1 MILLFNSE
9 MERKKMEFIQNLSD
23 KTKKIAAGVII
34 GLIVLFVGVKIF
46 SNPDSE
52 KTSAHASDK
61 DIDYKLADNIQDG
74 VILHCFNWKYNDIK
88 AELKNIAAAG
98 FTSVQTSPA
107 QIPVNSGLWYYLYQ
121 PMGFNIGT
129 NDLGTKGE
137 LKELCDE
144 AEKYGIKVI
153 VDVVANHLADDPNI
167 QSDLKETEYWHTMG
181 EIVNRSDRYQVTH
194 CSILMP
200 DLNHENAYVQ
210 QVISNY
216 ITELKNI
223 GVDGIRWDSAKHISL
238 PSEGTTFW
246 TAVASQGL
254 YHYGDMANGPD
265 DRETGN
271 EDLMIEYTNYISVTD
286 GTYGQ
291 YLRESLADGTVPVDF
306 GNWSTRGVEKNKLV
320 YWSENHD
327 SWSNNQDFGFSN
339 CMSQNTIDRAYA
351 IAASQSG
358 ATALYF
364 SRPQSSV
371 KENIFAGRKGSTHFT
386 SAEVSAVNHF
396 HNDMI
401 GQKDAYATENNCAVV
416 GRELGAVIVAGSG
429 GDFQVK
435 VSNPD
440 GLTRPGRY
448 KDAIT
453 GATWIVTDTT
463 ISGTIGDTGIAVIY
477 GESVAP
483 ITSGTQNE
491 GDGSTDSNKAV
502 VTEGTIYY
510 NNTENWANV
519 YAYYWSSQSEQLS
532 VWPGVQ
538 MKKVEGNV
546 YSIDLP
552 AGSEYIIFNDGNA
565 LKTKDVSLAGAGKI
579 YNNGKWSD
587 YKKTDTQTTPEET
600 TPTEPIPTTGAV
612 FFKNSEKWSNVKAY
626 YWSMADQKMC
636 AWPGEDMIL
645 VDGDI
650 YGIILP
656 EGTEYIIFNNGDAA
670 QTIDISLAGANK
682 LYADEKWSDYSGT
695 IADKKPDTS
704 DSSVNY
710 EGNVFFK
717 NTMNW
722 KEVYIYYWSTIDPKM
737 TTWPGEKMNSLGD
750 DIYGFT
756 LPEGVESVIFTD
768 GDGTQTDDLAY
779 PGSNVICVGEK
790 WVEMGSADLDQPEQP
805 KEKQYV
811 YFKNTGKWK
820 KVCAYYWND
829 DNTKM
834 TKWPGVEMEKVDGD
848 VYRIEIPDDAKY
860 IIFNNTVGDQS
871 KDIPLE
877 GLNKIFDGK
886 TWSEF
891 K

>member
-1 MILLFNSE
+1 
-9 MERKKMEFIQNLSD
+9 MEFIQNLSD

-34 GLIVLFVGVKIF
+34 GLIVLFVGVKMF

-61 DIDYKLADNIQDG
+61 NVDYELADNIQDG

-107 QIPVNSGLWYYLYQ
+107 QISVNSGLWYYLYQ

-137 LKELCDE
+137 LKELCEE
-144 AEKYGIKVI
+144 ADKYGIKVI
-153 VDVVANHLADDPNI
+153 VDVVANHLADDSNI
-167 QSDLKETEYWHTMG
+167 QSDLKESEYWHTMG

-194 CSILMP
+194 CAILMP
-200 DLNHENAYVQ
+200 DLNHENTYVQ

-216 ITELKNI
+216 IAELKNI

-339 CMSQNTIDRAYA
+339 CMSQNVIDRAYA
-351 IAASQSG
+351 IAASQNG

-386 SAEVSAVNHF
+386 SAEVAAVNHF

-416 GRELGAVIVAGSG
+416 GRELGAVIVAGNG

-435 VSNPD
+435 VPNPD
-440 GLTRPGRY
+440 GLTAPGRY

-463 ISGTIGDTGIAVIY
+463 ISGTIGNTGIAVIY

-483 ITSGTQNE
+483 VAPGTQ
-491 GDGSTDSNKAV
+491 DDSTVSEDSNKPV
-502 VTEGTIYY
+502 VTEGKIYY
-510 NNTENWANV
+510 KRTDNWSNV
-519 YAYYWSSQSEQLS
+519 YAYYWSSQNEQLS

-538 MKKVEGNV
+538 MENVEGDI

-552 AGSEYIIFNDGNA
+552 AGSEYIVFNDGNT
-565 LKTKDVSLAGAGKI
+565 LKTK
-579 YNNGKWSD
+579 
-587 YKKTDTQTTPEET
+587 
-600 TPTEPIPTTGAV
+600 
-612 FFKNSEKWSNVKAY
+612 
-626 YWSMADQKMC
+626 
-636 AWPGEDMIL
+636 
-645 VDGDI
+645 
-650 YGIILP
+650 
-656 EGTEYIIFNNGDAA
+656 
-670 QTIDISLAGANK
+670 DISLAGANK
-682 LYADEKWSDYSGT
+682 LYADEQWSDYSVT
-695 IADKKPDTS
+695 VTDDEPATQDSSDIQDTPDTP
-704 DSSVNY
+704 DTSVNY

-737 TTWPGEKMNSLGD
+737 TTWPGEKMNNLEG

-756 LPEGVESVIFTD
+756 LPDGVESVIFTD
-768 GDGTQTDDLAY
+768 GEGTQTDDLAY
-779 PGSNVICVGEK
+779 PGSNMICVGEK
-790 WVEMGSADLDQPEQP
+790 WVEVGSVDLEQPEEP

-834 TKWPGVEMEKVDGD
+834 TKWPGVEMEKVDD
-848 VYRIEIPDDAKY
+848 NIYRVEISEEAKY
-860 IIFNNTVGDQS
+860 IIFNNTVGDQT

-886 TWSEF
+886 AWSDY

>member
-167 QSDLKETEYWHTMG
+167 QSDLKESEYWHTMG

-435 VSNPD
+435 VPNPD

-448 KDAIT
+448 KDVIT

-483 ITSGTQNE
+483 TTSGTQNE

-565 LKTKDVSLAGAGKI
+565 LKTKDISLAGAGKI
-579 YNNGKWSD
+579 YNN
-587 YKKTDTQTTPEET
+587 
-600 TPTEPIPTTGAV
+600 
-612 FFKNSEKWSNVKAY
+612 
-626 YWSMADQKMC
+626 
-636 AWPGEDMIL
+636 
-645 VDGDI
+645 
-650 YGIILP
+650 
-656 EGTEYIIFNNGDAA
+656 
-670 QTIDISLAGANK
+670 
-682 LYADEKWSDYSGT
+682 EKWSDYSGT
-695 IADKKPDTS
+695 IADKKPDTP

-779 PGSNVICVGEK
+779 PGLNMICVGEK
-790 WVEMGSADLDQPEQP
+790 WVEMGSADLEQPEQP

-886 TWSEF
+886 TWSEY

>member
-1 MILLFNSE
+1 

-34 GLIVLFVGVKIF
+34 GLIVLFVGVKMF

-61 DIDYKLADNIQDG
+61 NVDYELADNIQDG

-107 QIPVNSGLWYYLYQ
+107 QISVNSGLWYYLYQ

-137 LKELCDE
+137 LKELCEE
-144 AEKYGIKVI
+144 ADKYGIKVI

-167 QSDLKETEYWHTMG
+167 QSDLKESEYWHTMG

-194 CSILMP
+194 CAILMP
-200 DLNHENAYVQ
+200 DLNHENTYVQ

-216 ITELKNI
+216 IAELKNI

-339 CMSQNTIDRAYA
+339 CMSQNVIDRAYA
-351 IAASQSG
+351 IAASQNG

-386 SAEVSAVNHF
+386 SAEVAAVNHF

-416 GRELGAVIVAGSG
+416 GRELGAVIVAGNG

-435 VSNPD
+435 VPNPD
-440 GLTRPGRY
+440 GLTAPGRY

-463 ISGTIGDTGIAVIY
+463 ISGTIGNTGIAVIY

-483 ITSGTQNE
+483 VAPGTQ
-491 GDGSTDSNKAV
+491 DDSTVSEDSNKPV
-502 VTEGTIYY
+502 VTEGKIYY
-510 NNTENWANV
+510 KRTDNWSNV
-519 YAYYWSSQSEQLS
+519 YAYYWSSQNEQLS

-538 MKKVEGNV
+538 MENVEGDI

-552 AGSEYIIFNDGNA
+552 AGSEYIVFNDGNT
-565 LKTKDVSLAGAGKI
+565 LKTK
-579 YNNGKWSD
+579 
-587 YKKTDTQTTPEET
+587 
-600 TPTEPIPTTGAV
+600 
-612 FFKNSEKWSNVKAY
+612 
-626 YWSMADQKMC
+626 
-636 AWPGEDMIL
+636 
-645 VDGDI
+645 
-650 YGIILP
+650 
-656 EGTEYIIFNNGDAA
+656 
-670 QTIDISLAGANK
+670 DISLAGANK
-682 LYADEKWSDYSGT
+682 LYADEQWSDYSVT
-695 IADKKPDTS
+695 VTDDEPATQDSSDIQDTPDTP
-704 DSSVNY
+704 DTSVNY

-722 KEVYIYYWSTIDPKM
+722 KEVYIYYWSTTDPKM
-737 TTWPGEKMNSLGD
+737 TTWPGEKMNNLED

-756 LPEGVESVIFTD
+756 LPDGVESVIFTD
-768 GDGTQTDDLAY
+768 GDGTQTEDLAY
-779 PGSNVICVGEK
+779 PGSNMICVGEK
-790 WVEMGSADLDQPEQP
+790 WVEVGSADLEQPEEP

-834 TKWPGVEMEKVDGD
+834 TKWPGVEMEKVDD
-848 VYRIEIPDDAKY
+848 NIYRVEISEEAKY
-860 IIFNNTVGDQS
+860 IIFNNTVGDQT

-886 TWSEF
+886 TWSEY

>member
-1 MILLFNSE
+1 

-34 GLIVLFVGVKIF
+34 GLIVLFVGVKMF

-61 DIDYKLADNIQDG
+61 NVDYELADNIQDG

-107 QIPVNSGLWYYLYQ
+107 QISVNSGLWYYLYQ

-137 LKELCDE
+137 LKELCEE
-144 AEKYGIKVI
+144 ADKYGIKVI
-153 VDVVANHLADDPNI
+153 VDVVANHLADDSNI
-167 QSDLKETEYWHTMG
+167 QSDLKESEYWHTMG

-194 CSILMP
+194 CAILMP
-200 DLNHENAYVQ
+200 DLNHENTYVQ

-216 ITELKNI
+216 IAELKNI

-339 CMSQNTIDRAYA
+339 CMSQNVIDRAYA
-351 IAASQSG
+351 IAASQNG

-386 SAEVSAVNHF
+386 SAEVAAVNHF

-416 GRELGAVIVAGSG
+416 GRELGAVIVAGNG

-435 VSNPD
+435 VPNPD
-440 GLTRPGRY
+440 GLTAPGRY

-463 ISGTIGDTGIAVIY
+463 ISGTIGNTGIAVIY

-483 ITSGTQNE
+483 VAPGTQ
-491 GDGSTDSNKAV
+491 DDSTVSEDSNKPV
-502 VTEGTIYY
+502 VTEGKIYY
-510 NNTENWANV
+510 KRTDNWSNV
-519 YAYYWSSQSEQLS
+519 YAYYWSSQNEQLS

-538 MKKVEGNV
+538 MENVEGDI

-552 AGSEYIIFNDGNA
+552 AGSEYIVFNDGNT
-565 LKTKDVSLAGAGKI
+565 LKTK
-579 YNNGKWSD
+579 
-587 YKKTDTQTTPEET
+587 
-600 TPTEPIPTTGAV
+600 
-612 FFKNSEKWSNVKAY
+612 
-626 YWSMADQKMC
+626 
-636 AWPGEDMIL
+636 
-645 VDGDI
+645 
-650 YGIILP
+650 
-656 EGTEYIIFNNGDAA
+656 
-670 QTIDISLAGANK
+670 DISLAGANK
-682 LYADEKWSDYSGT
+682 LYADEQWSDYSVT
-695 IADKKPDTS
+695 VTDDEPATQDSSDIQDTPDTP
-704 DSSVNY
+704 DTSVNY

-737 TTWPGEKMNSLGD
+737 TTWPGEKMNNLEG

-756 LPEGVESVIFTD
+756 LPDGVESVIFTD
-768 GDGTQTDDLAY
+768 GEGTQTDDLAY
-779 PGSNVICVGEK
+779 PGSNMICVGEK
-790 WVEMGSADLDQPEQP
+790 WVEVGSVDLEQPEEP

-834 TKWPGVEMEKVDGD
+834 TKWPGVEMEKVDD
-848 VYRIEIPDDAKY
+848 NIYRVEISEEAKY
-860 IIFNNTVGDQS
+860 IIFNNTVGDQT

-886 TWSEF
+886 AWSDY